1 MLYRFAAN
9 QGECRLEKR
18 DHLAPIPYTRAMAK
32 SGKKSKPDPSRQIAV
47 NKRARFDYFIE
58 DTIEAGLSLQGWE
71 VKSLRAGKGQIS
83 EAYVIIQNNEAWL
96 VGAHITPLTT
106 ASTHVHT
113 DAQRPRKLLMH
124 RRQLDT
130 WIGNVERKGYALVP
144 LDLHW
149 EKGRA
154 KLSVGLAKGKKQ
166 HDKRATDKERDWN
179 RQKQRIL
186 RNG

>member
-1 MLYRFAAN
+1 
-9 QGECRLEKR
+9 
-18 DHLAPIPYTRAMAK
+18 
-32 SGKKSKPDPSRQIAV
+32 
-47 NKRARFDYFIE
+47 
-58 DTIEAGLSLQGWE
+58 
-71 VKSLRAGKGQIS
+71 
-83 EAYVIIQNNEAWL
+83 
-96 VGAHITPLTT
+96 
-106 ASTHVHT
+106 
-113 DAQRPRKLLMH
+113 MH

-130 WIGNVERKGYALVP
+130 WIRNVERKGYALVP